1 MDIKE
6 MAMEK
11 AGEILKG
18 NIKEKADEIV
28 KKVKNDK
35 DFAKKFASNPVKA
48 IEDVSGIDLPDEQI
62 NKLVDSVKSKVKPE
76 DIIGKIGGLVGGKK
90 E

>member
-11 AGEILKG
+11 AGEIVKG
-18 NIKEKADEIV
+18 SIKEKADEIV
-28 KKVKNDK
+28 KKVKSDK
-35 DFAKKFASNPVKA
+35 DFAKKFTSNPVKA
-48 IEDVSGIDLPDEQI
+48 IEEVSGIDLPDEQI

-76 DIIGKIGGLVGGKK
+76 NVIGKIGEIAGGKK
-90 E
+90 D